1 MLKNIIA
8 VMFAVFLVYGC
19 SDLDKVSS
27 PPKSIKK
34 IDTIVYAEGRW
45 NPLPE
50 TRIKFIAKINSVSIA
65 CDNRTMICEE
75 IQSFVYTP
83 KNEPQLNKYLLYNL
97 KTIYTVS
104 YWVDDLIRARKTPVA
119 DVEITISLKDRF
131 AEKNYC
137 ETKCGEEPTPG
148 SIYNKLVLE

>member
-8 VMFAVFLVYGC
+8 LIFAAFIVYGC

-34 IDTIVYAEGRW
+34 IDTIIYAEGRW

-50 TRIKFIAKINSVSIA
+50 TKIKFIAKINSASIT
-65 CDNRTMICEE
+65 CDSRTMICEE

-97 KTIYTVS
+97 KTTYTVS

-119 DVEITISLKDRF
+119 DVEITVSLKDKF
-131 AEKNYC
+131 AEKIYC
-137 ETKCGEEPTPG
+137 ETKCGEEAALG